1 MLGYEETEEEI
12 FLDFMPNTVL
22 LTVCNTGYILLTQ
35 NLIMSL
41 ERLNLGKYLIVA
53 STEPTAL
60 DFLGEMSEFS
70 GSLLTLGNESAS
82 GLAKWWYHDKFKE
95 RASVTKLKA

>member
-1 MLGYEETEEEI
+1 MVMQGQEEEEEKI

-22 LTVCNTGYILLTQ
+22 LTVCNTGYLLLTQ

-41 ERLNLGKYLIVA
+41 ERIKLGKYLVVA

-60 DFLGEMSEFS
+60 DVLGEMNEFS

-82 GLAKWWYHDKFKE
+82 GLAKW
-95 RASVTKLKA
+95 